1 MPSSPRASR
10 ARAARLRPVPRVAR
24 RCCSSSPRAPA
35 EVERAIAHAPPSA
48 REPAAIMRRV
58 STSSAAPAKRLTEYA
73 SCAGCAAKLPQ
84 GRLGEMLRAL
94 IAQRDPRLLVGPE
107 TCDDAGVVE
116 VASAQGLPPGLRLG
130 LVQTVDFFPP
140 VVDDPYFYGA
150 VAAAN
155 ALSDVYAMG
164 GTPLAAL
171 NLASFPAGFPSE
183 WAERILR
190 GGFDK
195 VREAGAVVAGGH
207 TVESEILF
215 GFAVTGFVDPEAVC
229 SNAGARA
236 GDQLYLTKA
245 LGMGCM
251 TTAAKKGAI
260 GWAELEPAARQMAS
274 LNDRACAAML
284 ASGAHACTDVTG
296 FGLVGHALNVARAS
310 GLTLELET
318 GALPLFE
325 GALELARRGLFSGA
339 SKRGRTSL
347 AAEVELGPNLD
358 DARVGVC
365 FDAETSGG
373 LLIAIPAERAAALER
388 ELAQRGLPV
397 TRVGACK
404 PRGAHPIELR

>member
-1 MPSSPRASR
+1 
-10 ARAARLRPVPRVAR
+10 
-24 RCCSSSPRAPA
+24 
-35 EVERAIAHAPPSA
+35 
-48 REPAAIMRRV
+48 MRGV
-58 STSSAAPAKRLTEYA
+58 NTSSAAPAKRLTEYA
-73 SCAGCAAKLPQ
+73 NCAGCAAKLPQ
-84 GRLGEMLRAL
+84 GRLGDMLRAL

-116 VASAQGLPPGLRLG
+116 VGSAQGLPAGVRLG

-164 GTPLAAL
+164 GAPLAAL

-215 GFAVTGFVDPEAVC
+215 GFAVTGFVDPAAVC

-284 ASGAHACTDVTG
+284 AAGASACTDVTG

-310 GLTLELET
+310 GLTIEIET
-318 GALPLFE
+318 AALPLFE
-325 GALELARRGLFSGA
+325 GALELARRGLFSGGA
-339 SKRGRTSL
+339 KRGRTTL
-347 AAEVELGPNLD
+347 AAEVELAANLD
-358 DARVGVC
+358 DARVGLC

-373 LLIAIPAERAAALER
+373 LLIAIPTERAARLER
-388 ELAQRGLPV
+388 ELAQRALPV
-397 TRVGACK
+397 VRVGACRA
-404 PRGAHPIELR
+404 RGSHPIALR